1 MSAGEYCNR
10 EVIITEA
17 RQSIR
22 DAAKLM
28 RQQHVGTVVIVEHSI
43 AGKIPQGML
52 TDRDIVVELLAQDVD
67 PDAVA
72 IGDVMSTA
80 LITVNE
86 ETKLLDAL
94 RLMRENSV
102 RRLIVVERSGALVGI
117 LSLDDVIELIHEQL
131 ADVSALIS
139 NEVAKERKRRV

>member
-10 EVIITEA
+10 EVIIAEK

-43 AGKIPQGML
+43 AGKIPQGIL

-67 PDAVA
+67 PDAVE

-94 RLMRENSV
+94 RLMRENAV

-117 LSLDDVIELIHEQL
+117 LSVDDVIELMHEQL

-139 NEVAKERKRRV
+139 NEVANERKRRV

>member
-10 EVIITEA
+10 EVIIAEK

-28 RQQHVGTVVIVEHSI
+28 RQQHVGTVVIVENSI
-43 AGKIPQGML
+43 AGKIPQGIL

-67 PDAVA
+67 PDAVE

-94 RLMRENSV
+94 RLMRENAV

-117 LSLDDVIELIHEQL
+117 LSVDDVIELMHEQL

-139 NEVAKERKRRV
+139 NEVANERKRRV

>member
-10 EVIITEA
+10 EVIIAEK

-28 RQQHVGTVVIVEHSI
+28 RQQHVGTVVIVENSI
-43 AGKIPQGML
+43 AGKIPQGIL

-67 PDAVA
+67 PDAVE

-80 LITVNE
+80 LITVSE

-94 RLMRENSV
+94 RLMRENAV

-117 LSLDDVIELIHEQL
+117 LSVDDVIELMHEQL